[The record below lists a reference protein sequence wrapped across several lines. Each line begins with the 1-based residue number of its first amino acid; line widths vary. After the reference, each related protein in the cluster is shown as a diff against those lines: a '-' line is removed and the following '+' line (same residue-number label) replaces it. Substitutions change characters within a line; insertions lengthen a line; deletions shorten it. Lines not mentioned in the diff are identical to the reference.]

1 VGTDVPAATDAAVG
15 TDAPAATDVP
25 VATDTPAATDVPAA
39 TDAGAAMVRVR
50 VAHLSPN
57 APAVDVCLRPASA
70 MGFGGVR
77 PTLASNMVAAG
88 LSYTQVTAY
97 LSVPAGA
104 YVARI
109 VAPGSANCDTA
120 RGGVAI
126 TGSDGAESKAMI
138 SAPEAA
144 SLKMTHASSLCKP
157 SATLPGPALRNCRA
171 QCSGGAPGSGG
182 GSGRGIGAGRG
193 RFGGVGTFRSMDR
206 LVGSG
211 AGVRPD
217 QTNQPIPATT
227 TSRPPTRKASHG
239 VLLLPE
245 PSAMGGPLR

>member
-1 VGTDVPAATDAAVG
+1 MSTDTRLRFAHGTLAAVLALGALQGCDSTSTTTDAAVGTDVPAATDAAVG

-104 YVARI
+104 YVARL
-109 VAPGSANCDTA
+109 VAPG
-120 RGGVAI
+120 
-126 TGSDGAESKAMI
+126 
-138 SAPEAA
+138 
-144 SLKMTHASSLCKP
+144 
-157 SATLPGPALRNCRA
+157 
-171 QCSGGAPGSGG
+171 
-182 GSGRGIGAGRG
+182 
-193 RFGGVGTFRSMDR
+193 
-206 LVGSG
+206 
-211 AGVRPD
+211 
-217 QTNQPIPATT
+217 
-227 TSRPPTRKASHG
+227 
-239 VLLLPE
+239 
-245 PSAMGGPLR
+245 